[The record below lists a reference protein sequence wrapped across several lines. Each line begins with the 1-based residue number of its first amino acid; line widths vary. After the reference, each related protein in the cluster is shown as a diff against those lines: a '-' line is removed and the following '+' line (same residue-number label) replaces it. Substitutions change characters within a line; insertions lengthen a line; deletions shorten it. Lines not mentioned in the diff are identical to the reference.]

1 MSVEIQETFQKY
13 LELQRTIGELR
24 KQQNVL
30 KKTVSGLEKEIKEY
44 MSKND
49 MDSISLKDGE
59 IILYAKKIPQTFKKE
74 SIIERL
80 TEKLND
86 SQKAEELTQSILTNK
101 TFLVE
106 DKIRAVIKNKKK

>member
-1 MSVEIQETFQKY
+1 MSSEIQEKFQKY
-13 LELQRTIGELR
+13 LELQKGLHELR
-24 KQQNVL
+24 KQQNLL
-30 KKTVSGLEKEIKEY
+30 KKTVTSLETEIKEY

-74 SIIERL
+74 SIMEKL

-86 SQKAEELTQSILTNK
+86 SRQAEELTDSILKNK

-106 DKIRAVIKNKKK
+106 DKIRAVIKRSKK